1 MSLPKLFIHVTV
13 VVVVSRRRAI
23 KLQHSQRKTETETA
37 ELLQISLQGE
47 KQQGKT

>member
-13 VVVVSRRRAI
+13 VVVSRRRAI
-23 KLQHSQRKTETETA
+23 KLQHSPRKTETETA